1 MVTPKRVVFRHF
13 GLKTTPFGSQLLLE
27 LPQLPIFNG
36 VARYCMCALNII
48 SIYITLQQ
56 ESNDMLESE
65 LVRVRDQDSQLANE
79 MNQLNNTV
87 AELRDQLASAEQDIT
102 LLKQEALQLQEDN
115 RNKTCASFIL
125 IFENVI
131 SYIHL
136 ASVTV
141 HIIRYDLI

>member
-1 MVTPKRVVFRHF
+1 
-13 GLKTTPFGSQLLLE
+13 
-27 LPQLPIFNG
+27 
-36 VARYCMCALNII
+36 MCALNII

-141 HIIRYDLI
+141 HIIRYDLL